1 MLVAPQQEF
10 GPVDKQ
16 LQQSHRGRVPHSTAL
31 AWLGAQAD
39 RKHSPV
45 LFRGAKNKKEGR
57 KGFVTRDRYNVTNGA
72 LCFTTQT
79 MEERTA
85 RESAVSEEGQVE
97 IRVCRAW
104 RRTVSL
110 LTPVRMEAENYA

>member
-31 AWLGAQAD
+31 AWLGAQAH

>member
-1 MLVAPQQEF
+1 MISSCNSRTGAGFRILLRSRGWGLRQRPQTF
-10 GPVDKQ
+10 F
-16 LQQSHRGRVPHSTAL
+16 
-31 AWLGAQAD
+31 
-39 RKHSPV
+39 SPIP
-45 LFRGAKNKKEGR
+45 GGKNKKEGR